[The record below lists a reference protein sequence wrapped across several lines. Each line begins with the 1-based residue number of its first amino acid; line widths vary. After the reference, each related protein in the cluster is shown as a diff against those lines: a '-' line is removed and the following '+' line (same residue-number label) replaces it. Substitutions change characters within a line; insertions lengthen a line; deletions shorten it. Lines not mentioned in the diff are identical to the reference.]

1 MTDTARLSTPWPRA
15 WNTEEQTTLNPANR
29 KLMEMIRRAGTPMV
43 SMSLPE
49 SSAMNIFRNTSG
61 ISWKASSPSSMM
73 PTAYITLSLMVFT
86 MRSGFRAP

>member
-1 MTDTARLSTPWPRA
+1 
-15 WNTEEQTTLNPANR
+15 
-29 KLMEMIRRAGTPMV
+29 MIRRAGTPMV

-61 ISWKASSPSSMM
+61 ISWKASSPSSIM